1 MKKIELVLIRHG
13 QSVWNKMNKFTGW
26 TDVNLSKKGKNEAK
40 NAAKLLKKKNFVFDL
55 AFTSLLKRAIHT
67 TWIILKKMDRLWIP
81 VYKSW
86 RLNERH
92 YGSLQGLNKQDVT
105 LKYGKEKVQNWRRS
119 YKIVPPEINIKH
131 ENFPG
136 NDPKYSNVETN
147 LIPKA
152 ESLKCTINRV
162 LPYWNKFI
170 LPELKKKKKI
180 IIVAHGNSLR
190 ALIKYLHHI
199 DEKDILK
206 LDIPTGRPIIY
217 EFDND
222 IQPIKFFYL

>member
-13 QSVWNKMNKFTGW
+13 ESVWNKLNKFTGW
-26 TDVNLSKKGKNEAK
+26 KDINLSEKGKKEA
-40 NAAKLLKKKNFVFDL
+40 NFAAELLLKKNFIFDM
-55 AFTSLLKRAIHT
+55 AFTSLLKRSICTA
-67 TWIILKKMDRLWIP
+67 WIILKKIDRLWIP
-81 VYKSW
+81 VHKSW

-92 YGSLQGLNKQDVT
+92 YGALQGLNKQDVS
-105 LKYGKEKVQNWRRS
+105 LKYGKEKVQEWRRS
-119 YKIVPPEINIKH
+119 YKIMPPKISLKDK
-131 ENFPG
+131 NFPG
-136 NDPKYSNVETN
+136 KDPKYYQLEPSM
-147 LIPKA
+147 IPRS

-206 LDIPTGRPIIY
+206 LEIPTGRPIIY
-217 EFDND
+217 EFDD
-222 IQPIKFFYL
+222 EIQPIKFFYL

>member
-13 QSVWNKMNKFTGW
+13 ESIWNKLNKFTGW
-26 TDVNLSKKGKNEAK
+26 KDINLSKKGKKEADIAGK
-40 NAAKLLKKKNFVFDL
+40 LLLKKNFIFDM

-67 TWIILKKMDRLWIP
+67 TWIILKKIDRLWIP
-81 VYKSW
+81 VHKSW

-92 YGSLQGLNKQDVT
+92 YGSLQGLNKQDVS
-105 LKYGKEKVQNWRRS
+105 LKYGKEKVKEWRRS
-119 YKIVPPEINIKH
+119 YKTIPPKIDLKDKD
-131 ENFPG
+131 FPG
-136 NDPKYSNVETN
+136 KDPKYSQLECSV
-147 LIPKA
+147 IPRS

-190 ALIKYLHHI
+190 ALIKHLHHI
-199 DEKDILK
+199 DEKDIIK
-206 LDIPTGRPIIY
+206 LEIPTGRPIIY

>member
-1 MKKIELVLIRHG
+1 MKNVELVLIRHG
-13 QSVWNKMNKFTGW
+13 ESVWNKLNKFTGW
-26 TDVNLSKKGKNEAK
+26 IDVKLSEKGKKEAK
-40 NAAKLLKKKNFVFDL
+40 NAAKLLLKKKFVFDI
-55 AFTSLLKRAIHT
+55 AFTSLLQRAIRT
-67 TWIILKKMDRLWIP
+67 TWIILKKTKRLWIP

-92 YGSLQGLNKQDVT
+92 YGSLQGLNKEDVA
-105 LKYGKEKVQNWRRS
+105 LKYGKEKVQEWRRG
-119 YKIVPPEINIKH
+119 YNTAPPKMSLED

-136 NDPKYSNVETN
+136 KDPKYSHLEHNI
-147 LIPKA
+147 IPRS
-152 ESLKCTINRV
+152 ESLKCTVNRV

-180 IIVAHGNSLR
+180 VIIAHGNSLR

-199 DEKDILK
+199 DGKDILK

-217 EFDND
+217 EFNND
-222 IQPIKFFYL
+222 IQPMNFFYL

>member
-13 QSVWNKMNKFTGW
+13 ESVWNKLNKFTGW
-26 TDVNLSKKGKNEAK
+26 KDIKLSKKGKKEA
-40 NAAKLLKKKNFVFDL
+40 NFAAELLLKKKFIFDI
-55 AFTSLLKRAIHT
+55 AFTSLLKRAICT
-67 TWIILKKMDRLWIP
+67 TWIILKKIDRLWIP
-81 VYKSW
+81 VHKSW

-92 YGSLQGLNKQDVT
+92 YGTLQGLNKQDVS
-105 LKYGKEKVQNWRRS
+105 LKYGKEKVQEWRRS
-119 YKIVPPEINIKH
+119 YKIIPPKINFQDKD
-131 ENFPG
+131 FPG
-136 NDPKYSNVETN
+136 KDPKYSQLEPSI
-147 LIPKA
+147 IPRA

-180 IIVAHGNSLR
+180 IIIAHGNSLR

-206 LDIPTGRPIIY
+206 LEIPTGRPIIY